1 MKKFLALLL
10 SLVMVL
16 ALVACGDKKDD
27 TNTDDQDNNEVTDF
41 KVGFIMLHDENSTYD
56 LNFINA
62 AKEACETLGVEYTIV
77 TNVPEGQECY
87 DKAAEL
93 ADAGCN
99 IIFADSFG
107 HEDYMIQAAK
117 DFGCEAV
124 LVGRGE
130 AILQALKDQGIE
142 TLPKGVE
149 IANADDVVDM
159 HDDPA
164 TVVKKKKDSSMV
176 VGLTM
181 LKEGGGDAFVS
192 AGSTGALLS
201 AATLIVRRVKG
212 IRRAAMGPQIPTKTG
227 RECVLIDC
235 GATADCTP
243 EFLLQFAFMG
253 SYYAE
258 KVLGIENPR
267 VALLNIGAEDSKGG
281 ELQKAVYPL
290 LKQAGEAGKINF
302 TGNIEA
308 RDVPLGGAD
317 VVVSDGFSGNIL
329 LKGIEGTAL
338 FMASMMKDMFKKN
351 LLTKLAAL
359 LCMDG
364 VKAFKKKMDYRET
377 GGTALIGLSKPVI
390 KAHGS
395 SDALAIRNA
404 IRQAIGAVEADVA
417 ATLAANMDHMVIPK
431 EYQHAE

>member
-1 MKKFLALLL
+1 MPLTENVTIAVDAMGGDLAPAAPVKGAL
-10 SLVMVL
+10 MAHEKYGADIVL
-16 ALVACGDKKDD
+16 AGREEDILRAARECG
-27 TNTDDQDNNEVTDF
+27 
-41 KVGFIMLHDENSTYD
+41 Y
-56 LNFINA
+56 
-62 AKEACETLGVEYTIV
+62 
-77 TNVPEGQECY
+77 QE
-87 DKAAEL
+87 
-93 ADAGCN
+93 
-99 IIFADSFG
+99 
-107 HEDYMIQAAK
+107 
-117 DFGCEAV
+117 
-124 LVGRGE
+124 
-130 AILQALKDQGIE
+130 
-142 TLPKGVE
+142 LPKGVE

-351 LLTKLAAL
+351 LLTKLAANKL
-359 LCMDG
+359 R
-364 VKAFKKKMDYRET
+364 RE
-377 GGTALIGLSKPVI
+377 
-390 KAHGS
+390 
-395 SDALAIRNA
+395 
-404 IRQAIGAVEADVA
+404 
-417 ATLAANMDHMVIPK
+417 
-431 EYQHAE
+431 

>member
-1 MKKFLALLL
+1 M
-10 SLVMVL
+10 
-16 ALVACGDKKDD
+16 C
-27 TNTDDQDNNEVTDF
+27 
-41 KVGFIMLHDENSTYD
+41 IR
-56 LNFINA
+56 
-62 AKEACETLGVEYTIV
+62 
-77 TNVPEGQECY
+77 
-87 DKAAEL
+87 
-93 ADAGCN
+93 
-99 IIFADSFG
+99 DS
-107 HEDYMIQAAK
+107 
-117 DFGCEAV
+117 
-124 LVGRGE
+124 
-130 AILQALKDQGIE
+130 IE

-176 VGLTM
+176 VGLNM

-201 AATLIVRRVKG
+201 AATLTVRRVKG
-212 IRRAAMGPQIPTKTG
+212 IRRAAMAPQIPTKTG
-227 RECVLIDC
+227 REAVLIDC

-290 LKQAGEAGKINF
+290 LKQAGEAGAINF

-317 VVVSDGFSGNIL
+317 VVVADGFSGNIL

-351 LLTKLAAL
+351 VLTKLAAL